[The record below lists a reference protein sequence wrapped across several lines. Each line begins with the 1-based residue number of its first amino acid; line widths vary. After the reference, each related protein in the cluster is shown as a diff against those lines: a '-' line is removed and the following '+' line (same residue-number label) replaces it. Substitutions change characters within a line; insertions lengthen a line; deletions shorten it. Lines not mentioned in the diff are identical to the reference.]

1 MKSIA
6 KALGQISDYAMRV
19 EFQAR
24 GSPHAHCVIWIKDA
38 PKFDHDSDKSVCD
51 FIDKYV
57 SCAIPDNDCKLKE
70 LVLLLQQHKHST
82 YCKRG
87 RSCRFNFPQP
97 PSPKTLI
104 AYPNDDDDVLNSCS
118 KDLSKVRKQLV
129 DGNIDVTIEQ
139 LLNNVRVP
147 LTQYMKALETSSNG
161 NAIILRRNPNECK
174 INNYNPHVS

>member
-1 MKSIA
+1 M
-6 KALGQISDYAMRV
+6 
-19 EFQAR
+19 
-24 GSPHAHCVIWIKDA
+24 
-38 PKFDHDSDKSVCD
+38 
-51 FIDKYV
+51 
-57 SCAIPDNDCKLKE
+57 
-70 LVLLLQQHKHST
+70 QQHKHST
-82 YCKRG
+82 YCKKG
-87 RSCRFNFPQP
+87 RSCRFSFPQP

-147 LTQYMKALETSSNG
+147 LSQYMKALETSSNG

-174 INNYNPHVS
+174 INNYNPHVRLAWQANMDIQYVLNAYSCVMMKSERATQVT